1 LDAYGITVEDAMVM
15 DVRNEPFPVPVT
27 RDLGGFVVQE
37 IQQMDYPFFVD
48 IRQDGMDAESSAVAN
63 LPAVTMNWASPITLH
78 SEKNTNRKIVTLLKS
93 SPESWLH
100 ASADIQPDFQKYP
113 KHGFAKGDALE
124 SKKLA
129 VAVQGS
135 FASYFSDKPDP
146 RSFVKEED
154 LKKDNAKKTDKAA
167 ATSPVIKKSPISSRL
182 VVVGSSE
189 FINDSVISL
198 SRAMGQERSL
208 NSLEFLQNL
217 VDWSVEDESLLAIR
231 SRGSHA
237 RILKSMSRGQQA
249 FWEWFNYIVA
259 VLALTAVS
267 LYAVYR
273 RKREIPMKLDAS
285 VI

>member
-1 LDAYGITVEDAMVM
+1 MLDNYGITLEESMVM

-37 IQQMDYPFFVD
+37 IQQIDYPFFVD
-48 IRQDGMDAESSAVAN
+48 IRQDGMDDESSAVAN
-63 LPAVTMNWASPITLH
+63 LPAVTMNWASPITVNE
-78 SEKNTNRKIVTLLKS
+78 EKNKDRKVVTLLKS

-100 ASADIQPDFQKYP
+100 ESMDIQPDFQQYP

-124 SKKLA
+124 SRKLA

-146 RSFVKEED
+146 RLVAKEED
-154 LKKDNAKKTDKAA
+154 LINGGKKENKKAS
-167 ATSPVIKKSPISSRL
+167 SPVIKKSPTSSRL
-182 VVVGSSE
+182 VVVSSSE

-208 NSLEFLQNL
+208 NSLQFLQNL
-217 VDWSVEDESLLAIR
+217 VDWSVEDESLLGIR

-237 RILKSMSRGQQA
+237 RILRSMSRGEQA
-249 FWEWFNYIVA
+249 FWEWFNYIIA
-259 VLALTAVS
+259 VLALTTVS
-267 LYAVYR
+267 LYAAYR
-273 RKREIPMKLDAS
+273 RKRETPMKLDES